1 MLDMDETDLRLCQL
15 LLVNSRTPFRE
26 LADNLNISVQAVH
39 RRVQNLFEIG
49 AIERYY
55 VMPSHKVWD
64 RVTCCVYGHA
74 ETDSLDEIKKELSV
88 NDNVHMIFT
97 CSGNLMYVMGLLKSI
112 SEIDEFID
120 YVKKMTRISE
130 PHIGIIPPMI
140 PYTNRAKRFSELSR
154 PIKPL
159 ELRIIG
165 SLHDNARKSFADI
178 AQELNVSPRTVNRY
192 LENMIKEEMIYLTIV
207 WLPTTTGDIFS
218 LLHIRLKDDI
228 QKNDARNSLLKN
240 YSPNIVF
247 FMPFS
252 NIPDMCVAITWSK
265 TMKELENLQISVES
279 EEFVSKTQV
288 NMIYSGQ
295 RYDTWLERR
304 LFDVIEKFDGVK

>member
-1 MLDMDETDLRLCQL
+1 MDETDLRLCQL

-39 RRVQNLFEIG
+39 RRVQNLFDIG

-64 RVTCCVYGHA
+64 RVTCSVYGHTTA
-74 ETDSLDEIKKELSV
+74 ESLDDIKKELSM

-97 CSGNLMYVMGLLKSI
+97 CSGNLLYVTGLLKSI
-112 SEIDEFID
+112 AEIDDYIE
-120 YVKKMTRISE
+120 YVKEVAKISE
-130 PHIGIIPPMI
+130 PQIGIIPPMI
-140 PYTNRAKRFSELSR
+140 PYTNRAKKFGEAER
-154 PIKPL
+154 PVKSL

-165 SLHDNARKSFADI
+165 SLHNNARKSYAEI
-178 AQELNVSPRTVNRY
+178 AQELNISPRTVNRY
-192 LENMIKEEMIYLTIV
+192 LDFMIKEEMVYLTIV

-218 LLHIRLKDDI
+218 IFHIKLTDDI
-228 QKNDARNSLLKN
+228 QKNDARGRLLTK
-240 YSPNIVF
+240 YSPRIVF

-252 NIPDMCVAITWSK
+252 NIPDMCVAITWSR
-265 TMKELENLQISVES
+265 TMKELEDLQISVEG
-279 EEFVSKTQV
+279 EEFVAKTQV
-288 NMIYSGQ
+288 NMVYSGE

-304 LFDVIEKFDGVK
+304 LFDAMENAHGKR